1 MGKKNRRKN
10 NTNNSKVNQGLKA
23 EQQLQ
28 KAQEEAQLLKQQQ
41 ELNIIRGKLCTNS
54 IMDLRQQEFSAEELQ
69 MIHQSQ
75 KHSQSKQ
82 LEQCRATKEQMVQ
95 KIIQEGRMNQ
105 HIPLHHRYPLQQ
117 QQYQIYGQQN
127 IQINDNQMHH
137 YNQYQIN
144 RNHHLNNLNS
154 LSQKEGS
161 QIMMIR
167 RFERKQISKSCDD
180 AIKRQNYHN
189 SYDDEEDADCNDIYQ
204 TDNQEIQKQQY
215 HVYLPQNELQYQN
228 CDDME
233 GHDEDEEQIEY
244 DENEEF
250 DCQQNLQIQFC
261 NKRDYYN
268 HYGKKIFQSNN
279 GATEDDQEYEE
290 EDDGDDDEDE
300 DEDEEE
306 EEDDHEEFENG
317 DFRGSYTYDEDN
329 QNLRF
334 IQANILQKN
343 LNDLQLQG
351 NRQQQQLQ
359 IKQYQKQLQHQ
370 KLQQYLLEQQ
380 QLQNAQQ
387 GKSKQSNLSH
397 QQQQALQQKQI
408 LQQQQLQIFNQVN
421 LQQLQQKQQINQN
434 IQQLNKNYLPSSQQ
448 TTHHQFINQ
457 NNSYYANGSQN
468 NTSNQNSTANYQN
481 QSQQQK
487 NRGCKTPSTD
497 DNSESFNHSART
509 NSFQKNTKQ
518 SSQSLKKSSVER
530 VAVYGKPKS
539 ESEKKLAP
547 SHNSFI
553 SQEANLALLSQQKF
567 KYLKDEHLDLD
578 QILNKIYFEE
588 YTYDELKEF
597 VIPALREI
605 QNINNFFDI
614 LFNSIRI
621 YAEDVKQKIINNIK
635 QINQAC
641 SGIAESQNRIFEISE
656 FEQIINKNFHKQS
669 EAFIRITNQI
679 YGQYQAVEKYS
690 KQTEKIVYL
699 YINHFIEKNRSIR
712 FNCEDLH
719 RRIFIFFVFADPQIN
734 NYLEAKINYFRSKGL
749 NGSKYHD
756 CFHQLNKMHDILIRK
771 NQYIPSEEHPI
782 NIEIYEKETCD
793 EEEEEESQN
802 DDRYYQGQPHIS
814 QQSTMNQKLLKK
826 RNQKKSKNMQLKKLQ
841 QQFAQGQYNDISD
854 YAGQKEFSEQINGLC
869 EYINTLDDQ
878 EIKKKKKKKKKNKSA
893 ANAAANKDEEQNQS
907 QHQNGEEEQP
917 RDSSTEKIKK
927 SEGKKKGPNC
937 HMNEEL
943 EQFQKRLEESY
954 KNLKEHQK
962 IQPII
967 AENWILK
974 IKERYAKLKVRLNK

>member
-1 MGKKNRRKN
+1 
-10 NTNNSKVNQGLKA
+10 
-23 EQQLQ
+23 
-28 KAQEEAQLLKQQQ
+28 
-41 ELNIIRGKLCTNS
+41 
-54 IMDLRQQEFSAEELQ
+54 MDLRQQEFTDKELQ
-69 MIHQSQ
+69 MILQNQ
-75 KHSQSKQ
+75 KHQQNKELQ
-82 LEQCRATKEQMVQ
+82 QCRATKEQMVQ

-105 HIPLHHRYPLQQ
+105 HFPLHHRYPVQQQ

-144 RNHHLNNLNS
+144 RNHHLSNLNS
-154 LSQKEGS
+154 LSQKDAS
-161 QIMMIR
+161 QTMMIR

-189 SYDDEEDADCNDIYQ
+189 SYDDEEDPDCNDIYQ

-268 HYGKKIFQSNN
+268 HYEKKNFQQNN

-306 EEDDHEEFENG
+306 EEEEEENDHEEFENG

-334 IQANILQKN
+334 TNILQKN
-343 LNDLQLQG
+343 LNELQQAKNEQLLNQLEKKQILQG

-359 IKQYQKQLQHQ
+359 IKQYQKQLQNQ
-370 KLQQYLLEQQ
+370 QLQQYILEQQ

-397 QQQQALQQKQI
+397 QQQQVLQQKQI
-408 LQQQQLQIFNQVN
+408 LQQQQIFNQTP

-434 IQQLNKNYLPSSQQ
+434 IQQLNKNYAPSQQ
-448 TTHHQFINQ
+448 MQQHQYINQ

-468 NTSNQNSTANYQN
+468 NTVNQNTSANYQN

-530 VAVYGKPKS
+530 VAIYGKPKS
-539 ESEKKLAP
+539 ESEKKLTP
-547 SHNSFI
+547 SQNSFI
-553 SQEANLALLSQQKF
+553 NQEANLALLSQQKF

-641 SGIAESQNRIFEISE
+641 SGIAESQNRIFEVQE
-656 FEQIINKNFHKQS
+656 FEQIINKHFHKQS

-734 NYLEAKINYFRSKGL
+734 NYLEAKINYFRQKGL
-749 NGSKYHD
+749 NGSKYQD
-756 CFHQLNKMHDILIRK
+756 CFHQLNKMHEILIRK

-793 EEEEEESQN
+793 EEEEEEEEESQN
-802 DDRYYQGQPHIS
+802 DDRFYQGQPHIS

-841 QQFAQGQYNDISD
+841 QQFAQSQYNEISD
-854 YAGQKEFSEQINGLC
+854 QIGKTEYTEQINGLC
-869 EYINTLDDQ
+869 EYINRLDDS

-893 ANAAANKDEEQNQS
+893 ANKDDEQNQA
-907 QHQNGEEEQP
+907 QLQNGEDEQP

-943 EQFQKRLEESY
+943 EQFQRRLEESFR
-954 KNLKEHQK
+954 NLKEHQK

-967 AENWILK
+967 AENWISK